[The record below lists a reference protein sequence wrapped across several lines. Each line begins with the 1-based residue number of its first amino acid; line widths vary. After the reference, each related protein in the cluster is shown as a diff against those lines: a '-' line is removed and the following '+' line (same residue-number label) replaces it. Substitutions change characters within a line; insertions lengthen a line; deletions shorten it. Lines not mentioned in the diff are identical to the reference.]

1 MYNDDK
7 KSKYEEYRSTLKD
20 DTYYK
25 NVLIKLEKEIQIL
38 NKKEQDIREHL
49 ESRIRDLSVICQKND
64 TETVKLIERF
74 DKEMAR
80 SRNEIKEQ
88 AEQIAC
94 LKRKAAINDEQA
106 KTQTAMLESV
116 HNTTMQ
122 MFKSIEMLTESMN
135 MMRAMP
141 NQHNTQQY
149 YSSPPP
155 PQQNNTSALASK
167 VPATAWGGIIL
178 AALALLTFVITGD
191 KSALDIIK

>member
-49 ESRIRDLSVICQKND
+49 ESRIKDLSIICQKND

-74 DKEMAR
+74 DREMTR

-116 HNTTMQ
+116 HNTTLQ

-135 MMRAMP
+135 LMRAMP
-141 NQHNTQQY
+141 NQYNTQPHY
-149 YSSPPP
+149 TPT
-155 PQQNNTSALASK
+155 PQQNNAPTLASK